1 MPELLQAHASPSPS
15 EGLRIRFDSAG
26 PLEHRRVHLEGRL
39 DFHAAGLAMSQLLP
53 MLPGKSQ
60 TLTLNCAQLQDIDS
74 VGMASLVRLWRLTR
88 ARGGSLQLEHVNE
101 AVTARLA
108 LYRVQ
113 PELPEPP
120 TASSLFERVGQGT
133 LEVGQHSL
141 RVMVL
146 AADVTLEL
154 LLCLVMPWRLRWNL
168 VLQQCVLIGSNA
180 AGVISLILFLVGL
193 TLAFQSAYQLRQFGA
208 AIFVAGLTSISM
220 VREMGPL
227 ITAILVAGRS
237 GSSITSEVATM
248 RVNEEIDALQ
258 VIGIPFVHFVAV
270 PRVFALMLM
279 MPLLTV
285 LADFV
290 GIMGGWIVGVAYL
303 GLGSEQY
310 LRESMNALLIN
321 DVIFSLLKTV
331 TFAWGIGIIGLY
343 NGYAVEGGAQEV
355 GMATTR
361 SVVHAIFFIILTT
374 SLFSIVYYI
383 LMA

>member
-1 MPELLQAHASPSPS
+1 MPDPAPSVPPS
-15 EGLRIRFDSAG
+15 VSAG
-26 PLEHRRVHLEGRL
+26 FRIVRDPAGTPEHRRLQLEGRL
-39 DFHAAGLAMSQLLP
+39 DFHAAGMAMGQLLP

-60 TLTLNCAQLQDIDS
+60 TLILDCTRLTDIDS
-74 VGMASLVRLWRLTR
+74 VGMASLVRVWRLAQ
-88 ARGGSLQLEHVNE
+88 ARGGQVRLEHVSD
-101 AVTARLA
+101 AVQARLS

-113 PELPEPP
+113 PEPVAPP
-120 TASSLFERVGQGT
+120 VPPGFLERVGEST
-133 LEVGQHSL
+133 LLVGGHSL
-141 RVMVL
+141 GVLVL

-154 LLCLVMPWRLRWNL
+154 LLCLVMPWRVRWNL
-168 VLQQCVLIGSNA
+168 LLQQCVLIGSNA

-237 GSSITSEVATM
+237 GASITSEVATM

-270 PRVFALMLM
+270 PRVLALMLM
-279 MPLLTV
+279 MPLLTI

-290 GIMGGWIVGVAYL
+290 GIVGGWIVGVAYL
-303 GLGSEQY
+303 GLGTEQY
-310 LRESMNALLIN
+310 IRESLNALLIN

-343 NGYAVEGGAQEV
+343 NGYSVEGGAQEV